1 MDDVE
6 HLLGEFHNK
15 RLNVHLL
22 ERMSV
27 TFKWDFQRMLI
38 TQILSILRAQE
49 LRYEIKHNTFGDEEL
64 VVLSSVHEMREM
76 CQPYINEI
84 KNVKLLTSKLNELF
98 EEVGHIFIINF
109 ANFPYAHFFFF
120 CRSISISMSYIFAL
134 SKS

>member
-22 ERMSV
+22 ERMSA

-76 CQPYINEI
+76 CQPYVNEI

-98 EEVGHIFIINF
+98 EEVSHIFIISF
-109 ANFPYAHFFFF
+109 ANFPHANFLF
-120 CRSISISMSYIFAL
+120 CRSISISMSYTFAL